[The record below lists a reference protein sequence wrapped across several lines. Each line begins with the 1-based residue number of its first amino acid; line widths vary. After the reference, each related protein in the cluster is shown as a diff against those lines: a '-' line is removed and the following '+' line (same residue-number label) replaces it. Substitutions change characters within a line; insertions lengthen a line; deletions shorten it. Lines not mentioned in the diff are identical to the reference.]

1 MASNNN
7 VHIGKPPNFDGNNY
21 DYWKIR
27 ISMHLKS
34 MGGKIWPIIRDGF
47 VVLKEDE
54 QSPSD
59 NENVLTNDQ
68 ATNVLYDALDINE
81 FNRIKNLTTAHEIW
95 TKLMEIYEGTTIVK
109 SAKLYVCKR
118 KFEQFLMKE
127 DESVFDMFNRLNEI
141 VKELKG
147 LGFNVPNLDFTHKF
161 LRSLPEKYDTI
172 VTILV
177 RSDLTTTSP
186 TEVLGE
192 ILTQDIF
199 KKSQAKAMSL
209 AKKVKGES
217 IALKA
222 KVSKTIEKEES
233 EDEGNGSE
241 SDEELALFVNKFN
254 KFMRKKKGQPRRGQ
268 TSRKNAFNDRKCF
281 ECGEPGHITM
291 NCPSKKNK
299 GKDGDDKKK
308 RKFYHKKK
316 DGKAYLV
323 EWDSDASS
331 NDDDSSSK
339 LNARIAIKEAPSLF
353 SSPHCLMAKGDVKVK
368 IITDLNDID
377 DDDDDLDDD
386 GYSYDDLAR
395 MLGEADGYMHKEKEK
410 FRTLK
415 ELYKNLQVS
424 FEELKTSHNNQKE
437 SCEKLVEAQ
446 NSPLVHE
453 VVVVTKDVGITCD
466 LLDSSTS
473 DS

>member
-68 ATNVLYDALDINE
+68 AMNVFYDVLDINE

-141 VKELKG
+141 VNELKG

-308 RKFYHKKK
+308 KKFYHKKK

-331 NDDDSSSK
+331 DDDDSSSK
-339 LNARIAIKEAPSLF
+339 LNARIAIKEAPSFF
-353 SSPHCLMAKGDVKVK
+353 SSPHCLMAKGDAKVK

-377 DDDDDLDDD
+377 DDDIDDLDDD
-386 GYSYDDLAR
+386 GYSYDDL
-395 MLGEADGYMHKEKEK
+395 H
-410 FRTLK
+410 
-415 ELYKNLQVS
+415 
-424 FEELKTSHNNQKE
+424 
-437 SCEKLVEAQ
+437 AQ
-446 NSPLVHE
+446 RKRKV
-453 VVVVTKDVGITCD
+453 
-466 LLDSSTS
+466 
-473 DS
+473 